1 MNHQDTKEI
10 NSSRKRLNHEDTK
23 AQRDKENQTVV
34 TRALLNKFDER
45 YCALILFNL
54 GGLVSL
60 WLAKSL
66 NHQDT
71 KTQRKL
77 IVVGLDHSNS
87 LEEDAMFL
95 VCF

>member
-1 MNHQDTKEI
+1 M
-10 NSSRKRLNHEDTK
+10 
-23 AQRDKENQTVV
+23 
-34 TRALLNKFDER
+34 
-45 YCALILFNL
+45 
-54 GGLVSL
+54 
-60 WLAKSL
+60 